1 MKIVIRILQ
10 LCFALVFIFS
20 GIAKCIDPTGTSIKF
35 GEYLLYFGWNSL
47 LEFTM
52 GLAWVLSILEFFV
65 GFNLLMGRALRSA
78 LFLAVCM
85 MTVFTPLTLWLA
97 CTDAIQDCGCFG
109 DAVHLSNWATF
120 AKNVALDVVLVLLIV
135 YRKSLYTLVGK
146 TNFTIYAYWCLFLV
160 AALCWLGT
168 FRDPFIDF
176 RPFLPGV
183 NLADGVLGRMPDADE
198 EVADEITYTCIY
210 ERNGE
215 RKEFPLEELPDEAE
229 GWEFVETIEHGAS
242 ENVADDA
249 SAVKEEPLYLDFF
262 ARTEEGEL
270 FTEELLRAPGYT
282 FLLMSASIGEASQ
295 HDLDRIEEL
304 YEYSTDHNYGF
315 YCLTSRDTTAVN
327 NWKFLTG
334 AEYQFLYTDMQ
345 IVETFTR
352 ANPAVMLLRDGVI
365 CWKENLSTLDVKAIV
380 SDKLDEQT
388 YGEIN
393 EIDYHKRFLALMILL
408 FGPMPLSLCFEIP
421 RFFGALKKKKGK

>member
-215 RKEFPLEELPDEAE
+215 RKEFPLEELPDEAD
-229 GWEFVETIEHGAS
+229 GWKFVETIEHGAF
-242 ENVADDA
+242 EKVADDA
-249 SAVKEEPLYLDFF
+249 SAVKEEPLHLDFF

-304 YEYSTDHNYGF
+304 YEYSADHSYGF

>member
-65 GFNLLMGRALRSA
+65 GFNLLMGRALKSA
-78 LFLAVCM
+78 LVLAVCM

-120 AKNVALDVVLVLLIV
+120 AKNVALDVVLVLMIV

-183 NLADGVLGRMPDADE
+183 NLADGVLGRMPDTDE
-198 EVADEITYTCIY
+198 EVADEVTYTCIY

-215 RKEFPLEELPDEAE
+215 RKEFPLEELPDEAD

-242 ENVADDA
+242 EKVADDA
-249 SAVKEEPLYLDFF
+249 SAVKEEPLHLDFF

-304 YEYSTDHNYGF
+304 YEYSADHNYGF

>member
-1 MKIVIRILQ
+1 MKVVIRILQ
-10 LCFALVFIFS
+10 LAFALVFIFS
-20 GIAKCIDPTGTSIKF
+20 GVAKCIDPTGTSIKF
-35 GEYLLYFGWNSL
+35 GEYLLYFGWDGL

-65 GFNLLMGRALRSA
+65 GFNLLMGRAIIQA
-78 LFLAVCM
+78 LTIAVCM
-85 MTVFTPLTLWLA
+85 MLVFTPLTLWLA

-120 AKNVALDVVLVLLIV
+120 AKNVALDVVLVLLFV

-146 TNFTIYAYWCLFLV
+146 TNFTLYAYWCLFIV
-160 AALCWLGT
+160 AGLCWLGT

-183 NLADGVLGRMPDADE
+183 NMAEGVLERVPDADE
-198 EVADEITYTCIY
+198 EGVGEVTYTCIY

-215 RKEFPLEELPDEAE
+215 QKEFSLEELPDEAD
-229 GWEFVETIEHGAS
+229 GWEFVETIEHAASGNNADGALA
-242 ENVADDA
+242 E
-249 SAVKEEPLYLDFF
+249 KEEPLHLDFF

-282 FLLMSASIGEASQ
+282 FLLLSASMGQASQ
-295 HDLDRIEEL
+295 HDIDRIEQL
-304 YEYSTDHNYGF
+304 HEYAMDQNYGF
-315 YCLTSRDTTAVN
+315 YCVTSRDTTEVA

-334 AEYQFLYTDMQ
+334 AEYPFLYTDMQ
-345 IVETFTR
+345 IVETITR
-352 ANPAVMLLRDGVI
+352 ANPAVLLLRDGVI
-365 CWKENLSTLDVKAIV
+365 CWKENLATLDVKTIV

-393 EIDYHKRFLALMILL
+393 EIDYHKRFLALLILL

-421 RFFGALKKKKGK
+421 RYIRNSKKK